1 MKKIALVGVGF
12 MGKTHLG
19 IWSGLAGARVEAL
32 CDVRPEALELRNPQ
46 AEGNIKTAAAAVDLS
61 AVRRFTDFDSM
72 LQEGG
77 FDIVD
82 ICLPTYLH
90 AEHSVKALE
99 KGFHVFCEKP
109 LALTAGEAD
118 GIVQAVRRTG
128 RLMSVGQCLR
138 YWPAYAEIKRLLD
151 SGKYGRVRAAEFAR
165 FSNPPTWGWDGWLM
179 DSRRSGNAALDM
191 HVHDVDM
198 VLFLF
203 GPPGSVRSVGDSE
216 KDGGL
221 SHITT
226 VYSYPDKAV
235 SSTGGWTCSK
245 SFGFNMRAHLVLE
258 KATVELDFRKSPTVM
273 VFPDD
278 GEAYALPLA
287 EGDGYFYELR
297 AFLAGVEAGK
307 LETTVTVETA
317 AQSVKLCLE
326 EIRSAREG
334 KERKIRP

>member
-1 MKKIALVGVGF
+1 MKRIALVGVGF

-19 IWSGLAGARVEAL
+19 IWSKLPGAKLEAL
-32 CDVRPEALELRNPQ
+32 CDIRKEVMEASG
-46 AEGNIKTAAAAVDLS
+46 ADAGGNIKTAAAAVDLS
-61 AVRRFTDFDSM
+61 AVRRYTDFGRM
-72 LQEGG
+72 LEEGG

-90 AEHSVKALE
+90 AEYSIKALE

-109 LALTAGEAD
+109 LALTAAEAD
-118 GIVQAVRRTG
+118 GIVRTVRKTG
-128 RLMSVGQCLR
+128 NLMSVGQCLR
-138 YWPAYAEIKRLLD
+138 YWPAYTETKRLLD
-151 SGKYGRVRAAEFAR
+151 SGKYGRVRYAEFAR
-165 FSNPPTWGWDGWLM
+165 FSNPPTWGWDGWLL
-179 DSRRSGNAALDM
+179 DSKRSGNAALDM

-198 VLFLF
+198 VLHLF
-203 GPPGSVRSVGDSE
+203 GAPQSVRSAGDAE

-221 SHITT
+221 SHIATL
-226 VYSYPDKAV
+226 YSYPDKVV

-245 SFGFNMRAHLVLE
+245 SFGFNMRAHFVLE
-258 KATVELDFRKSPTVM
+258 KATIELDFRKNPAVM
-273 VFPDD
+273 AYPDD

-297 AFLAGVEAGK
+297 AFLSGVEAGK

-326 EIRSAREG
+326 EIRSAKDG
-334 KERKIRP
+334 KERKVRL